1 MSKGS
6 RGKVRK
12 PSLADMPDTGDPA
25 HDSEISPPDMLHH
38 HTPVLLAEALD
49 GLQARPGGVYIDG
62 TVGAGGH
69 SAAIMERAEGG
80 KLLGLDVD
88 PTALKLASERLHSY
102 IESGRVRLVRAN
114 FERIAEVAL
123 AEGFEAVDGVLL
135 DLGVSSMQL
144 ETPERG
150 FSFRAEGP
158 LDMRLDPAGPTSAS
172 DLVSSLPENELA
184 DLIYKYGEEP
194 ASRRIARRIVEARER
209 APISTTSELEQVVY
223 RALGGHVAGR
233 TRSHIHP
240 ATKTFQALRIAANR
254 ELEVLEKGLAASVGL
269 LKPGGRLVVISFHSL
284 EDRIVKLFI
293 RQEERGCICP
303 PEYPVCRCGREPTLR
318 AINRKPI
325 EATAE
330 ELKRNPRSR
339 SARLRVAERKATIT

>member
-6 RGKVRK
+6 RGKGRK
-12 PSLADMPDTGDPA
+12 LSLAGSPAGDDPRQGGEPSA
-25 HDSEISPPDMLHH
+25 P
-38 HTPVLLAEALD
+38 HTPVLLFEALD
-49 GLQARPGGVYIDG
+49 ALQVRPGGIYIDG

-69 SAAIMERAEGG
+69 AAAIMERAESG

-88 PTALKLASERLHSY
+88 PAALKLASERLHSY
-102 IESGRVRLVRAN
+102 VESGRVRLVRSN
-114 FERIAEVAL
+114 FERLAEVAQ
-123 AEGFEAVDGVLL
+123 AEGFGAVDGVLL

-144 ETPERG
+144 ATPERG

-158 LDMRLDPAGPTSAS
+158 LDMRLDPAGLTSAS
-172 DLVSSLPENELA
+172 DLVNSLPENELA
-184 DLIYKYGEEP
+184 DLIYNYGEEP

-209 APISTTSELEQVVY
+209 APIRTTSELEQIVY

-240 ATKTFQALRIAANR
+240 ATRTFQALRIAANR
-254 ELEVLEKGLAASVGL
+254 ELEVLEKGLSASVGL
-269 LKPGGRLVVISFHSL
+269 LKPGGRLAVISFHSL

-318 AINRKPI
+318 AISRKPI

-330 ELKRNPRSR
+330 ELGRNPRSR
-339 SARLRVAERKATIT
+339 SARLRVAERKATA